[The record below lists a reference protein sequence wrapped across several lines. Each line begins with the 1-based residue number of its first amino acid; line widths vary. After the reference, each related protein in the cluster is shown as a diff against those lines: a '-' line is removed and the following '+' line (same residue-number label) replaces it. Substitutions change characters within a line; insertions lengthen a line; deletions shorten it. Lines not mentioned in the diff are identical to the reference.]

1 MAETEPTA
9 PGWPPAPGS
18 GANPPEAAEP
28 RPEAPVTRPR
38 AAGAPGRWPIRV
50 GPFLVSRQTAD
61 IVVAAGLLVLLLA
74 WAGTGYRYRPYAD
87 EPARVSSSLPKGERE
102 LKQVLARLDRRS
114 RELAARLKAAA
125 PRGVYIVIDQTQNRL
140 YLKKDEETLLD
151 AKCSAGSGMVLKES
165 VGKKREWVFD
175 TPRGRFE
182 VLSMLRDPVWAKP
195 DWAFVE
201 DGQPIP
207 TNPADRFESGSLGEF
222 ALYFGNGYMI
232 HGTLY
237 ERLLGRAVSHGCI
250 RVGRD
255 DLRKV
260 WANTRIG
267 TRIYIY

>member
-1 MAETEPTA
+1 MAENEP
-9 PGWPPAPGS
+9 GPAT
-18 GANPPEAAEP
+18 P
-28 RPEAPVTRPR
+28 RPVGRSPRRIGRFTVTNR
-38 AAGAPGRWPIRV
+38 AIG
-50 GPFLVSRQTAD
+50 
-61 IVVAAGLLVLLLA
+61 VAAAAVSLLA
-74 WAGTGYRYRPYAD
+74 AFVWAGTGYRYRPYVD
-87 EPARVSSSLPKGERE
+87 EPVRAEANLPTGDRDLKLLVS
-102 LKQVLARLDRRS
+102 RLDRRS
-114 RELAARLKAAA
+114 RDLTARLKAAA

-151 AKCSAGSGMVLKES
+151 ATCSAGSGMVLKES

-182 VLSMLRDPVWAKP
+182 VLSLLRDPVWAKP

-207 TNPADRFESGSLGEF
+207 TNPADRFESGSLGEY

-260 WANTRIG
+260 WANARIG
-267 TRIYIY
+267 MRIYIY